1 MAKPEVLTNVVDF
14 GDNPYLI
21 GPHEPIRQE
30 LDRPDLQ
37 CIGEIPKDFSGIYLR
52 NGPNQRFAPYGL
64 HHWFDGDGMIH
75 SAQFKDGEVNYRNK
89 WIKTKALEI
98 ELHEGRS
105 IWPGLMDSPDR
116 KLKTNWG
123 SDLWLK
129 DNSNT
134 DISIHAGKAVSTFY
148 QCGDAYTLDPV
159 TLETLGKLDLKSS
172 GARQMSAHCMTDEAN
187 GDLLFFDYAVKPPY
201 MSYGVMNKDSE
212 LINFTPIELPG
223 ARLPHSMA
231 FTPNYS
237 ILMDLPMFWDPK
249 LLEQDIHKVTFYP
262 EMQSKFGIIERMA
275 TGNTIRWFEADPCY
289 IYHAINSWEEEQ
301 EIVLDVCRMSTPVP
315 SKEIRQRL
323 SGPYGAMLAWL
334 KLDACYHRYRFNL
347 ETGETKEETLDDLL
361 SEFPVINNR
370 YSGLSSRYSYHV
382 TLAETDV
389 ILFDGLVKID
399 SIEGTRQGYKFPKGN
414 FGSELQFA
422 PRNNSLLEDDGYL
435 ITFVTNMISNKGEI
449 QIFPAE
455 DLSKGPLCR
464 LIVPQQIP
472 PGFHSSFVLPE
483 NL

>member
-1 MAKPEVLTNVVDF
+1 MAKPETLTNTVDF
-14 GDNPYLI
+14 GDNPYLV

-30 LDRPDLQ
+30 LDRPELQ
-37 CIGEIPKDFSGIYLR
+37 CLGEIPKDFSGIYLR
-52 NGPNQRFAPYGL
+52 NGPNQRFAPFGL

-75 SAQFKDGEVNYRNK
+75 SAQFKEGEVSYRNK
-89 WIKTKALEI
+89 WIKTKGLEK
-98 ELHEGRS
+98 EFDAGKS
-105 IWPGLMDSPDR
+105 IWPGLMDSPNRD
-116 KLKTNWG
+116 LKTSWG

-134 DISIHAGKAVSTFY
+134 DISIHAGKAISTFY
-148 QCGDAYTLDPV
+148 QCGDAYALDPV
-159 TLETLGKLDLKSS
+159 SLDTLGTVDLESK
-172 GARQMSAHCMTDEAN
+172 GARLMSAHCMNDEAT
-187 GDLLFFDYAVKPPY
+187 GDLLFFDYAVNPPY
-201 MSYGVMNKDSE
+201 MTYGVMNKHSE
-212 LINFTPIELPG
+212 LVNFTPIELPG

-237 ILMDLPMFWDPK
+237 ILMDLPMFWDPL
-249 LLEQDIHKVTFYP
+249 LLEKDIHKVTFYP
-262 EMQSKFGIIERMA
+262 EMQSRFGILKRMSS
-275 TGNTIRWFEADPCY
+275 GETIKWFDADPCY
-289 IYHAINSWEEEQ
+289 IYHIINSWEEGE
-301 EIVLDVCRMSTPVP
+301 EVVLDVCRMSTPVP
-315 SKEIRQRL
+315 SKEVRQRL

-347 ETGETKEETLDDLL
+347 TTGETKEERIEDLL

-370 YSGLSSRYSYHV
+370 YAGLSSKYSYHV
-382 TLAETDV
+382 TLADTDV
-389 ILFDGLVKID
+389 ILFDGIIKMD
-399 SIEGTRQGYKFPKGN
+399 STTGTRQRYNFPEGCY
-414 FGSELQFA
+414 GSELQFA
-422 PRNNSLLEDDGYL
+422 PRDNSKAEDDGYL
-435 ITFVTNMISNKGEI
+435 ITFVTNTESGKGEI

>member
-1 MAKPEVLTNVVDF
+1 VAKPEVLTNVVDF